1 VQIAGLIF
9 YIIDYED
16 KHFRAL
22 DPKKMLKDNTALTA
36 SFRHYR
42 PADRYTLNVADK
54 NFPGLTGTCMM
65 SLR

>member
-1 VQIAGLIF
+1 VQIVGLIF
-9 YIIDYED
+9 FIIDYVD

-22 DPKKMLKDNTALTA
+22 APKKMLKDNTALMA

-42 PADRYTLNVADK
+42 PADRYNLNVADK
-54 NFPGLTGTCMM
+54 NFPGLTGTCTM